1 MTRRNTVSAIIPTRD
16 RPGLVVRAVRSAL
29 AQTHDDIEVI
39 VIVDGPDLATEKTL
53 EQFASD
59 KRLKVICL
67 PEAVGAAQA
76 RNIGAET
83 ARGGWIAFLD
93 DDDEWIPEKTEI
105 QMERA
110 RGSAYRFPIISGQ
123 LWART
128 SRYQLVWP
136 RIEPHE
142 PLSEYLLARNSWSYG
157 EGLLSTITL
166 LVTKDLMAAVP
177 FKPGLKR
184 HQDLDWVLR
193 AAGYEGAGIEFVSKP
208 LAIWHQAEQRKS
220 ISTSADWRSSLEWI
234 DSVRPIITGR
244 AYASFLAT
252 NIAPQAAR
260 AADWGAFPLL
270 LERMVATG
278 KPNSRDLLLF
288 FGMWSVPHRIRQMVR
303 KAAR

>member
-1 MTRRNTVSAIIPTRD
+1 MTRRNKVSAIIPTRD
-16 RPGLVVRAVRSAL
+16 RPDLVVRAVRSAL
-29 AQTHDDIEVI
+29 AQTYEDLEVI
-39 VIVDGPDLATEKTL
+39 VVVDGPDPATEKTL
-53 EQFASD
+53 EQFGD
-59 KRLKVICL
+59 KRLKVIAL
-67 PEAVGAAQA
+67 PDAVGAAQA
-76 RNIGAET
+76 RNIAAES
-83 ARGGWIAFLD
+83 ARGDWIAFLD
-93 DDDEWIPEKTEI
+93 DDDEWVPEKTEL

-110 RGSAYRFPIISGQ
+110 KSSAYRYPIVSAQ

-128 SRYQLVWP
+128 SRYQLIWP
-136 RIEPHE
+136 RTEPHH

-166 LVTKDLMAAVP
+166 LVPKDLLAAVP
-177 FKPGLKR
+177 FRSGLKR

-193 AAGYEGAGIEFVSKP
+193 AAGHNGAGIEFVAKP

-220 ISTSADWRSSLEWI
+220 ISTGTDWRTSLEWI
-234 DSVRPIITGR
+234 DGVRPIITGR

-252 NIAPQAAR
+252 HIAPQAAR
-260 AADWGAFPLL
+260 EGDWGAFSLL

-288 FGMWSVPHRIRQMVR
+288 FGMWSVPQGIRRMVR

>member
-1 MTRRNTVSAIIPTRD
+1 MTRRNSVSAIIPTHN
-16 RPGLVVRAVRSAL
+16 RPDLVVRAVRSAM
-29 AQTHDDIEVI
+29 AQTYRDLEVI
-39 VIVDGPDLATEKTL
+39 VVVDGPDPATKKTL
-53 EQFASD
+53 EQFGD
-59 KRLKVICL
+59 EQLNVIAL

-76 RNIGAET
+76 RNIGAES
-83 ARGGWIAFLD
+83 ARGDWIAFLD
-93 DDDEWIPEKTEI
+93 DDDEWVPEKTEL

-110 RGSAYRFPIISGQ
+110 KGSAHRYPIVSSQ

-128 SRYQLVWP
+128 SRYQLIWP
-136 RIEPHE
+136 RTEPHD

-166 LVTKDLMAAVP
+166 LLPKDLLAEIP
-177 FKPGLKR
+177 FRSGLKR

-193 AAGYEGAGIEFVSKP
+193 AAGHNGAGIEFVAKP

-220 ISTSADWRSSLEWI
+220 ISTGTDWRTSLEWI

-252 NIAPQAAR
+252 HIAPQAAR
-260 AADWGAFPLL
+260 EGDWSAFPML

-278 KPNSRDLLLF
+278 NPNSRDLLLF
-288 FGMWSVPHRIRQMVR
+288 FGMWSVPHGIRRMVR